1 MRDLLFLI
9 LIVLFFLAS
18 LGLLLIFQ
26 RLMK

>member
-1 MRDLLFLI
+1 MNDLLFLI

>member
-1 MRDLLFLI
+1 MNDLLFLI

-18 LGLLLIFQ
+18 LGLLLTFL

>member
-1 MRDLLFLI
+1 MNDMLFLI

-18 LGLLLIFQ
+18 LGLLLAAL

>member
-1 MRDLLFLI
+1 MSDLLFLI

-18 LGLLLIFQ
+18 LGLLLTFL

>member
-1 MRDLLFLI
+1 MSDLLFLI

-26 RLMK
+26 RVMK